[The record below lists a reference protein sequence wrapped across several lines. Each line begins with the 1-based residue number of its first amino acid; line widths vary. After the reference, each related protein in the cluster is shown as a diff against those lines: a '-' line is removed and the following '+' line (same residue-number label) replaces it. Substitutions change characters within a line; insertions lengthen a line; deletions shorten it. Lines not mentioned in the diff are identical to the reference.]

1 MIRLGF
7 GLGFFYLVIGYTLYY
22 WISFVFWIFHK
33 VISYKKQNLK
43 TFYIIPLAS
52 FFFFLSSSTSF
63 NIFRLL
69 FHICLIFTLIS
80 QFKVPYPWNYYQ
92 FLCCKHSLFWFS
104 SRQLI
109 SLETDFYIFCIS
121 EFQFFYFACG
131 YQVCP
136 TLLDKQIS
144 LSSCL
149 NKFSILWK
157 MISEFLQSL

>member
-1 MIRLGF
+1 MLKAVSYTLVFICFLITLSTSYLYIFYKEMIRLGF
-7 GLGFFYLVIGYTLYY
+7 GLGLFYLVIGYTLYY

-33 VISYKKQNLK
+33 VISHKKQNLK

-69 FHICLIFTLIS
+69 FHIWLTFTLVS
-80 QFKVPYPWNYYQ
+80 QFKVPYPWNSYQ

-109 SLETDFYIFCIS
+109 PL
-121 EFQFFYFACG
+121 
-131 YQVCP
+131 
-136 TLLDKQIS
+136 
-144 LSSCL
+144 
-149 NKFSILWK
+149 
-157 MISEFLQSL
+157 